1 LVAALGLI
9 AATGP
14 SALAQDQDTPST
26 QPTTPATLPATY
38 TQPAMPGQVVSPYAP
53 AYSGMVTPC
62 GGVMPSAHVPGTVMY
77 GSQFPQYQ
85 PFAANGSMPQMMM
98 PYSQPGVQYAQ
109 PMMQYG
115 QPAMQYA
122 QPMMQYAQQDMQYGQ
137 STVMPVAG
145 SVASGVMTQPYQT
158 GQLQLSGTTFNGMTY
173 QPSQQGMVYSSGMPY
188 QPSMVYQTGAMGTYS
203 NQPVIH
209 SGYAPSY
216 GYAPAPAYAPGG
228 PGYGYGG
235 SGYGYDFGRPGYN
248 PGGLGGPRSGLGVRP
263 GMGFGGF
270 GLRR

>member
-1 LVAALGLI
+1 MRHTFLLVAALGLI
-9 AATGP
+9 AVAGP
-14 SALAQDQDTPST
+14 SALAQEQEPVNPSA
-26 QPTTPATLPATY
+26 QPATLPATY

-53 AYSGMVTPC
+53 AHSGMVTPC

-85 PFAANGSMPQMMM
+85 PSAQYGSYPQTM
-98 PYSQPGVQYAQ
+98 QYGQ
-109 PMMQYG
+109 SSMQYG
-115 QPAMQYA
+115 QP
-122 QPMMQYAQQDMQYGQ
+122 
-137 STVMPVAG
+137 TVMPVAG
-145 SVASGVMTQPYQT
+145 SVAGGVMTQPYQT
-158 GQLQLSGTTFNGMTY
+158 GQLQLSGTNYNGMTY
-173 QPSQQGMVYSSGMPY
+173 QPSQQGMVYPSGMTY
-188 QPSMVYQTGAMGTYS
+188 QPGMVYQAGAMGTYS
-203 NQPVIH
+203 NQPVMF

-216 GYAPAPAYAPGG
+216 GYAQAPAYAPGG

-235 SGYGYDFGRPGYN
+235 GYGYDFGRPGYN

>member
-1 LVAALGLI
+1 MRYTFLLVAALGLI

-14 SALAQDQDTPST
+14 SALAQDQDTPSS

-62 GGVMPSAHVPGTVMY
+62 GGVMPSAYVPGTVMY

-98 PYSQPGVQYAQ
+98 PY
-109 PMMQYG
+109 G

-122 QPMMQYAQQDMQYGQ
+122 QPMMQYGQQDMQYGQ

-158 GQLQLSGTTFNGMTY
+158 GQLQLSGTTFSGMTY
-173 QPSQQGMVYSSGMPY
+173 QPSQQGVVYSSGMPY

-203 NQPVIH
+203 NQPVML

-216 GYAPAPAYAPGG
+216 GYGG
-228 PGYGYGG
+228 GYGG
-235 SGYGYDFGRPGYN
+235 GYDFGRPGYN